1 MFREGVAMTIIF
13 RLKRLW
19 KIENKTVDLYAEIKD
34 GRKTSEWRD
43 ATDYWIVRLTT
54 LAPLKNLD
62 RCSRK
67 ELLEWANMPLDTAA
81 AEDAGITLTEK
92 LKARDAWLIFGGYSS
107 NVPRFE
113 VDITDLILYPREGQ
127 FEIKFTNV
135 REVI

>member
-1 MFREGVAMTIIF
+1 MEKKIVF
-13 RLKRLW
+13 RLKRQW
-19 KIENKTVDLYAEIKD
+19 KAEGRVLDLQEEIRS

-43 ATDYWIVRLTT
+43 ATDYWISRLTT
-54 LAPLKNLD
+54 LTPLKDLD

-92 LKARDAWLIFGGYSS
+92 LKAKRAWLIFGGYSS